1 MTSTTSDEWSIT
13 QISLSNILEN
23 CLMKLSDEIVA
34 WRRNRYQAI
43 RYRELHRQ
51 VGRSSYDKS
60 AFDYY
65 SEYVARND
73 GRAVAFELLL
83 ELYVAIGGNPFPE
96 QKMRLLEVAAL
107 LFPEVAIGFSPK
119 VSFVGR
125 AAWRDIFREFD
136 IPASFEIAFPAKVE
150 DVDVLALEQ
159 KLIEL
164 AGDRD
169 MLPVNEARNVIH
181 WAPRSKTYVAV
192 KSALEGRGWMW
203 KCAKQNGVVR
213 RVIML
218 PKR

>member
-1 MTSTTSDEWSIT
+1 MTNPTSSEWSIT
-13 QISLSNILEN
+13 QISLSNILES
-23 CLMKLSDEIVA
+23 CLMKLSDEILA
-34 WRRNRYQAI
+34 WRRNRHQAI
-43 RYRELHRQ
+43 KIRELHRQ
-51 VGRSSYDKS
+51 VGRGSYDKS

-65 SEYVARND
+65 SEYIARND

-119 VSFVGR
+119 VSFSGR
-125 AAWRDIFREFD
+125 AAWREILREFD
-136 IPASFEIAFPAKVE
+136 ISASFEIAFPTKVE
-150 DVDVLALEQ
+150 DVDVVEVEK
-159 KLIEL
+159 KLLEL

-169 MLPVNEARNVIH
+169 VLPVKEAKGVIY

-192 KSALEGRGWMW
+192 KSALEGRGWVW

-213 RVIML
+213 KVIAL
-218 PKR
+218 PKG

>member
-1 MTSTTSDEWSIT
+1 MTNPTSSEWSIT
-13 QISLSNILEN
+13 QISLSNILES
-23 CLMKLSDEIVA
+23 CLMRLSNEILA
-34 WRRNRYQAI
+34 WRRNRTQAVK
-43 RYRELHRQ
+43 YRELHRQ
-51 VGRSSYDKS
+51 VGRGSYDKS

-65 SEYVARND
+65 SEYVALND

-83 ELYVAIGGNPFPE
+83 DLYVAIGGNPFPE
-96 QKMRLLEVAAL
+96 QKMRLLEVAAA
-107 LFPEVAIGFSPK
+107 LFPEVAIGFTPK
-119 VSFVGR
+119 VLFRGR
-125 AAWRDIFREFD
+125 AAWRDIFREFEL
-136 IPASFEIAFPAKVE
+136 PASFEIAFPARVE

-164 AGDRD
+164 AGNRD

-192 KSALEGRGWMW
+192 KSALEGRGWVW

-213 RVIML
+213 KVIAL